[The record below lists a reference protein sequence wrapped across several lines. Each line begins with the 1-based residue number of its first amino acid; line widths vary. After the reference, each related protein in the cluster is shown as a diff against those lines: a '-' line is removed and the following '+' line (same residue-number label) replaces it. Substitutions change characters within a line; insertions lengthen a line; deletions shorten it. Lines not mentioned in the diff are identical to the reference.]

1 MGHHLRKNKDEESKI
16 TPNTLVMNR
25 PTQGTHEPSPMSSG
39 VRYFK
44 YIESYETDN
53 KIKN

>member
-1 MGHHLRKNKDEESKI
+1 MGHHLRKNVDEESKI
-16 TPNTLVMNR
+16 APNTLVMNR
-25 PTQGTHEPSPMSSG
+25 PTQGTQEPSNKSSG
-39 VRYFK
+39 VRYFN